1 MDNEIEKSIPA
12 TSSNDINL
20 DSSVPRHLDQIK
32 NPNSPD
38 DHDQYSSTT
47 EITKEELEPDG
58 ADKAETNIQLKD
70 ELNKRKIE
78 EPDSSLL
85 PPDLH
90 NVSEEIDQY
99 ITKLSDEFNPQDHV
113 PICVQQFA
121 NLLAAKIEYYDDS
134 DAPIKWTEQDA
145 TSFLEAVFRISK
157 LYTSLCKFSS
167 KTEYAYYINR
177 IGGVLQCALSYI
189 EEEFKSLLDNYK
201 LINPDSDHIINAKPE
216 QSPVQSTT
224 NQNAEQSP
232 LIPES
237 TTPNTEEYKFPG
249 YNEEIIKSLNE
260 LSKAVMAGGYE
271 SECCQAYLI
280 ARRRI
285 LEESLYKLGFEKYSI
300 DDVQKMHWDS
310 LESEIVAWIR
320 AFRQCTNVLFS
331 REHELSHAIFG
342 DHYKSISETIFIILS
357 RGMMVQLLNFSEAV
371 SMTKRAAE
379 KLFKFLDIYETLRD
393 RLLPLVDSVNFPD
406 GYANELKA
414 KASLILSSLGESI
427 VCIFSE
433 LENSIK
439 ADANKSTPVPG
450 GAVHPLTRYIMN
462 YLKYACEY
470 RATLEQVFKEHQK
483 IDRANSHNADNQ
495 TNCSNNNNELSPFTK
510 QIMKVMD
517 LLDSHLESKSR
528 LYKDPA
534 LSLIFM
540 MNNRRYVLQKIKG
553 SPAIN
558 GVMGDQWYRKRSTD
572 MRQYHKTYQR
582 ETWGKL
588 LNCLNQEGLN
598 VNGKVNK
605 PNLKERFKSFNTV
618 FNEIYKTQSNWVISD
633 EQLQSELRISISNMV
648 VPAYRSFLGRYSQT
662 FTPGRQTE
670 KYVKYQPE
678 DIETSIN
685 ELFDGNAPSMGRNK
699 KL

>member
-1 MDNEIEKSIPA
+1 MENELEHLTFE
-12 TSSNDINL
+12 TSSNNINP
-20 DSSVPRHLDQIK
+20 DSSVRRKLDQPK
-32 NPNSPD
+32 NPYLPD
-38 DHDQYSSTT
+38 DRDQYSSTT
-47 EITKEELEPDG
+47 EITKEQSEQDDAG
-58 ADKAETNIQLKD
+58 KAGINIQLKD
-70 ELNKRKIE
+70 DLNETKIE
-78 EPDSSLL
+78 ESASSLL
-85 PPDLH
+85 PPDLRS
-90 NVSEEIDQY
+90 VSEEIDQY
-99 ITKLSDEFNPQDHV
+99 LTKLSNEYQPPDHV

-121 NLLAAKIEYYDDS
+121 DLVEAKIANYDDS
-134 DAPIKWTEQDA
+134 HAPIKWTEESA

-167 KTEYAYYINR
+167 ETEYAYYINR
-177 IGGVLQCALSYI
+177 VGGVLQHAMSYI
-189 EEEFKSLLDNYK
+189 EEEFKSLLDDSK
-201 LINPDSDHIINAKPE
+201 LINPGSDHFINAKPE
-216 QSPVQSTT
+216 QSPVPSTN
-224 NQNAEQSP
+224 NQDHTEQSSLLP
-232 LIPES
+232 G
-237 TTPNTEEYKFPG
+237 TPDMEEYKFPG
-249 YNEEIIKSLNE
+249 YSEEIIKNLNG
-260 LSKAVMAGGYE
+260 LSKAMMAGSYE

-280 ARRRI
+280 ARRKI

-300 DDVQKMHWDS
+300 DAVQKMPWDS
-310 LESEIVAWIR
+310 LETEIVAWIR

-331 REHELSHAIFG
+331 RERELSHAVFG
-342 DHYKSISETIFIILS
+342 NQQHQSISETIFVTLS
-357 RGMMVQLLNFSEAV
+357 RGMLYQLLNFSEAV

-393 RLLPLVDSVNFPD
+393 RLLPLVDSITFPD
-406 GYANELKA
+406 DYANELKA
-414 KASLILSSLGESI
+414 KASLIRTSLGESM

-433 LENSIK
+433 LENSIN

-470 RATLEQVFKEHQK
+470 IATLEQVFREHQK
-483 IDRANSHNADNQ
+483 IDTANSHNADNQ
-495 TNCSNNNNELSPFTK
+495 TNCNNNNTELSPFAK

-534 LSLIFM
+534 LSSIFM
-540 MNNRRYVLQKIKG
+540 MNNGRYVLQKIKG
-553 SPAIN
+553 SPEIN
-558 GVMGDQWYRKRSTD
+558 GLMGDQWYRKRSTD
-572 MRQYHKTYQR
+572 LRQYHKTYQR

-588 LNCLNQEGLN
+588 LHCLNQEGLN

-605 PNLKERFKSFNTV
+605 PNLKERFKSFNAV
-618 FNEIYKTQSNWVISD
+618 FDEIYKAQSNWVISD
-633 EQLQSELRISISNMV
+633 EQLQSELRVSISNMV

-662 FTPGRQTE
+662 FYPGRQTE

-678 DIETSIN
+678 DIETSID